1 MKFLPN
7 NTYNPVVDSLVNKAL
22 MLDEKLDFS
31 LSQNEFDNLEIKWT
45 KLVSDKNII
54 LQFI

>member
-1 MKFLPN
+1 
-7 NTYNPVVDSLVNKAL
+7 